1 MFECICANITFW
13 KRKQNGEHFSRHRI
27 VFIAKCIY
35 TFDLVGRCIPI
46 DTVLEKEYKKME
58 ANL

>member
-1 MFECICANITFW
+1 MVSI
-13 KRKQNGEHFSRHRI
+13 FSRHRI

-35 TFDLVGRCIPI
+35 TFDLVGWSIPI
-46 DTVLEKEYKKME
+46 DTVLEKEHKKME